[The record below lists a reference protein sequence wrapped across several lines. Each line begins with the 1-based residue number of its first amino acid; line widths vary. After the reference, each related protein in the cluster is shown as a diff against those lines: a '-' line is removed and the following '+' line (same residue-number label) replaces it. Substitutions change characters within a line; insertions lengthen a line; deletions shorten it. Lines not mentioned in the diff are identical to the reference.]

1 MSKNLNVVVCQINPT
16 LGDFEGNQNLILE
29 NYSDAIKKGADIVVF
44 PEMAVCGYP
53 PQDLLNN
60 KGFIDANLDA
70 IKNSK
75 DVTIKIIF
83 ILKIIFTE
91 IVICY

>member
-44 PEMAVCGYP
+44 PEMAVC
-53 PQDLLNN
+53 LSL
-60 KGFIDANLDA
+60 IH
-70 IKNSK
+70 I
-75 DVTIKIIF
+75 
-83 ILKIIFTE
+83 
-91 IVICY
+91 